1 MATVHLAALAAVWA
15 GGSGRGPEPS
25 REGGVLMISL
35 VAEPIA
41 LPGEVKAGVA
51 VGAGVPEIAPVK
63 YNTTPLA
70 AGAAPSPAISA
81 PSAASLAAAATPA
94 PVAVALPVA
103 ESYTAPAFEHPF
115 MQSAIEYNARR
126 AGAEGEVSVKITLTP
141 RGEVDRVELIRS
153 SGSRWLDEAALA
165 AARSSRFT
173 GAVRNGTPVTAE
185 ALATYRFELR

>member
-70 AGAAPSPAISA
+70 AGVAPSPAISA

-94 PVAVALPVA
+94 PVAVAVPVA
-103 ESYTAPAFEHPF
+103 ESYTAPAFEHRQEP
-115 MQSAIEYNARR
+115 AYPERARR